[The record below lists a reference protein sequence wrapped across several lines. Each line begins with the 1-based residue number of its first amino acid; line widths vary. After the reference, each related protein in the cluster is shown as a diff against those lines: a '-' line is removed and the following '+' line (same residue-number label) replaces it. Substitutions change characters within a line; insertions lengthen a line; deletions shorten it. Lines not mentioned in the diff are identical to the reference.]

1 MYIKKISNK
10 KFKKRMEEIK
20 KKINQETKKSRKKE
34 SRKWGMLT
42 DVRVVNI
49 IQPMDSLQP
58 RIPLPSLLPKA

>member
-1 MYIKKISNK
+1 MGVLLGEK
-10 KFKKRMEEIK
+10 E
-20 KKINQETKKSRKKE
+20 NQETKKSRKKE